1 MILGAV
7 NANRNPFIYLNN
19 MGNVMTSGG
28 FIAGAALVAAAAAA
42 FSVGSEAYAQAS
54 PWAANERGAVRLVS
68 AVTGTGRDRALEIGL
83 EFRLK
88 PGWKTYWRVPGE
100 SGMPPRLDWDGS
112 ANFAG
117 ATVTWPGPARFT
129 LAGMHSYG
137 YEGRVILPIRIDLAE
152 PAKAASLRLHL
163 RYAICREVC
172 VPEEASLALD
182 VPTGPAGVG
191 AHARAIAQFAAR
203 APQPGEKLGW
213 KVERAGLAVTE
224 KSPDRRLELVV
235 EIASRTEPF
244 RAPELVAEGNERQAF
259 GLSAAQHGKDRR
271 RVRFVLPYRLAGD
284 RPAGD
289 TSEEAGE
296 ISLTLLDGARRGTF
310 VVRVGGPHH

>member
-28 FIAGAALVAAAAAA
+28 FIARAALLAVAAAA
-42 FSVGSEAYAQAS
+42 FPIGSEAHAQAS

-68 AVTGTGRDRALEIGL
+68 AVTGTGRDRALELGL

-112 ANFAG
+112 VNFAG
-117 ATVTWPGPARFT
+117 ATVSWPAPARFT
-129 LAGMHSYG
+129 IAGMQSYG
-137 YEGRVILPIRIDLAE
+137 YEGHVILPIRIALAE
-152 PAKAASLRLHL
+152 PGKAASLRLHL

-172 VPEEASLALD
+172 VPEEAHLVLD
-182 VPTGPAGVG
+182 LPAGPASVG
-191 AHARAIAQFAAR
+191 AHARAITQFAAR
-203 APQPGEKLGW
+203 MPQPGETLGW
-213 KVERAGLAVTE
+213 KVEQAGLAVVQGA
-224 KSPDRRLELVV
+224 DGRLELVV
-235 EIASRTEPF
+235 EIASRAEPF
-244 RAPELVAEGNERQAF
+244 RAPELVAEGTERQAF
-259 GLSAAQHGKDRR
+259 GLSSAKLAKDRR
-271 RVRFVLPYRLAGD
+271 RVRFVLPYRQSGD

-289 TSEEAGE
+289 KAEEASE
-296 ISLTLLDGARRGTF
+296 ISLTLFDGARRGTF